1 MIYKIPTVV
10 LVKRLINTASVET
23 RPFPSEPENIE
34 RFFQMF
40 KLLIE

>member
-23 RPFPSEPENIE
+23 SPFPSEPENIE
-34 RFFQMF
+34 SFFKCF
-40 KLLIE
+40 NY